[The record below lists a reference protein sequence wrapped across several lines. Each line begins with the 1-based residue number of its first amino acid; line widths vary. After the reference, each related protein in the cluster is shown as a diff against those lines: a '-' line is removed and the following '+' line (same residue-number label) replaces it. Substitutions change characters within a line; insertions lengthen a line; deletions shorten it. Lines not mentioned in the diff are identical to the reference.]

1 MPSFFFYL
9 FASVSCQ
16 DLDAKEGQRNICS
29 HSYQPCCALIMF
41 ANHFNNEFLAG
52 LKYDLGFAFGIKL

>member
-1 MPSFFFYL
+1 MLKKGREIF
-9 FASVSCQ
+9 
-16 DLDAKEGQRNICS
+16 
-29 HSYQPCCALIMF
+29 ALIMF